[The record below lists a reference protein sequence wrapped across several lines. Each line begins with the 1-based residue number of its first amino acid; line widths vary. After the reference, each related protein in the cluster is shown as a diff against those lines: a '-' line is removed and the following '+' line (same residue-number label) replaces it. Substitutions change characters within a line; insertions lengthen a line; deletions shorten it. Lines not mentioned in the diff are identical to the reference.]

1 MNIYDISE
9 KAGVS
14 IATVSRV
21 LNGNEHVSPATRDKI
36 LSVIEENE
44 YIPNVFARGL
54 TMHSMRTIGVLC
66 PDSSDSYLAE
76 AVFHL
81 EQNFRK
87 AGYDVLLCCTGYHLC
102 DKQKYM
108 ELLLSKLVDGVVLV
122 GSSFVELDDH
132 NNSYIREASKKV
144 PVAIL
149 NAYLE
154 AEQIYSTLCDDRQAV
169 ELAVLNLLHHGRRTI
184 LYLYNA
190 ISYSGYQKLAGYKQA
205 YEKAGLPL
213 HSELIC
219 YCKPEV
225 NTISG
230 IKQYLRGIFAENIY
244 DAVVTSDDKLA
255 VCASKI
261 IKERGLSI
269 PDDIELIGYNNSA
282 LAECCD
288 PELSSI
294 NMHLDTLCS
303 HLATSLTSVL
313 SGKKVPNKTV
323 FPAELIR
330 RGTTIIE

>member
-21 LNGNEHVSPATRDKI
+21 LNGNEHVSPATRNKI
-36 LSVIEENE
+36 LSVIEANE

-54 TMHSMRTIGVLC
+54 TMRSMRTIGVLC
-66 PDSSDSYLAE
+66 PDSSDPYLAE
-76 AVFHL
+76 AVFYL
-81 EQNFRK
+81 EQNFRRE
-87 AGYDVLLCCTGYHLC
+87 GYDVLLCCTGYNLS

-108 ELLLSKLVDGVVLV
+108 ELLLSKLVDAIVLV
-122 GSSFVELDDH
+122 GSTFVELDDYD
-132 NNSYIREASKKV
+132 NTYIREASRKV
-144 PVAIL
+144 PIAVL

-154 AEQIYSTLCDDRQAV
+154 GEQIYSILCDDSQAV
-169 ELAVLNLLHHGRRTI
+169 EQAVLTLLGHGRRTV

-190 ISYSGYQKLAGYKQA
+190 LSYSGFQKLTGYKQA
-205 YEKAGLPL
+205 HEKAGLPVD
-213 HSELIC
+213 SKQICFCNPEL
-219 YCKPEV
+219 
-225 NTISG
+225 NTISE
-230 IKQYLRGIFAENIY
+230 IKQYLRGVFKESNY
-244 DAVVTSDDKLA
+244 DAVVASDDKLA

-261 IKERGLSI
+261 IKEKGLCI
-269 PDDIELIGYNNSA
+269 PDDIEVIGYNNSA

-294 NMHLDTLCS
+294 NMHLDKLCS
-303 HLATSLTSVL
+303 HLTTALTSVL
-313 SGKKVPNKTV
+313 SGEKIPNRTI

>member
-21 LNGNEHVSPATRDKI
+21 LNGNEHVSPATRNKI

-54 TMHSMRTIGVLC
+54 TMRSMRTIGVLC
-66 PDSSDSYLAE
+66 PDSSDPYLAE
-76 AVFHL
+76 AVFYL

-87 AGYDVLLCCTGYHLC
+87 EGYDVLLCCTGYHLS

-108 ELLLSKLVDGVVLV
+108 ELLLSKLVDGIVLI
-122 GSSFVELDDH
+122 GSTFVELDDSD
-132 NNSYIREASKKV
+132 NAYIQEASKKI
-144 PVAIL
+144 PIAIL

-154 AEQIYSTLCDDRQAV
+154 GEQIYSTLCDDRLAV
-169 ELAVLNLLHHGRRTI
+169 EQVVLNLIDHGRRTI

-190 ISYSGYQKLAGYKQA
+190 LSYSGYQKLTGYKQA
-205 YEKAGLPL
+205 HKKAGLPVC
-213 HSELIC
+213 SEYIC
-219 YCKPEV
+219 YCRPEL

-230 IKQYLRGIFAENIY
+230 IKQYLRSVLAERTY
-244 DAVVTSDDKLA
+244 DAVVASDDKLA
-255 VCASKI
+255 VCASKV
-261 IKERGLSI
+261 IKETSLCI
-269 PDDIELIGYNNSA
+269 PDDIEVIGYNNSA

-294 NMHLDTLCS
+294 NMHLDAMCN
-303 HLATSLTSVL
+303 HLTTSLIAVL
-313 SGKKVPNKTV
+313 SGEKINNRTI